1 MSSPGSMLSP
11 TSSETPRSAA
21 NPPAKLECVC
31 TYNRDMGKLLI
42 TDKYVQYRSLHFDE
56 KLLFSNITQIKRK
69 GSTKISIKTSNAA
82 DPFVFGPFDAVR
94 RGVVFE
100 TLRACHEAVNDGTP
114 DSGVGAG
121 GSAVTT
127 VSGLDDHIVTEIF
140 DEPVVTAEPP
150 AGMFAEADDK
160 DTVCIDETFPI
171 HLRPL
176 FALIMS
182 DSSDFLEKLHTQEG
196 DIDLV
201 FNKWCLDDS
210 KSYHTRLFDFRKKT
224 RLVNALVHQT
234 QNVRLKNPK
243 ELMVETSNRMEGV
256 PFSDC
261 FTVDTKWRITEQADM
276 CRICVWT
283 RVNFTKSI
291 SLMKGKIERNSIQ
304 GTVDYFKA
312 YAAMLRTR
320 FVGGAEQV
328 EGAPASG
335 AVVSNPQAGPR
346 SDLSPIL
353 AITLG
358 FGCALFFILWL
369 WYWWSAGSW
378 AVYVG
383 ELEARNLELEA
394 MVSDLHSRGPAAP
407 ADMRGRL
414 LEWEGQIDAAISIL
428 QGLKREMGTNLNQE
442 AVPDD
447 LLNSVANK
455 VASAILA
462 EDAPP
467 S

>member
-1 MSSPGSMLSP
+1 
-11 TSSETPRSAA
+11 
-21 NPPAKLECVC
+21 
-31 TYNRDMGKLLI
+31 
-42 TDKYVQYRSLHFDE
+42 
-56 KLLFSNITQIKRK
+56 
-69 GSTKISIKTSNAA
+69 
-82 DPFVFGPFDAVR
+82 
-94 RGVVFE
+94 
-100 TLRACHEAVNDGTP
+100 
-114 DSGVGAG
+114 
-121 GSAVTT
+121 
-127 VSGLDDHIVTEIF
+127 
-140 DEPVVTAEPP
+140 
-150 AGMFAEADDK
+150 
-160 DTVCIDETFPI
+160 
-171 HLRPL
+171 
-176 FALIMS
+176 MS

-276 CRICVWT
+276 CRIRVWT

-320 FVGGAEQV
+320 FVGGAEQA
-328 EGAPASG
+328 EAPVN
-335 AVVSNPQAGPR
+335 AVVNNQQAATR

-383 ELEARNLELEA
+383 ELEARNLELES
-394 MVSDLHSRGPAAP
+394 MVSDLQSRGPVAP

-414 LEWEGQIDAAISIL
+414 QEWEGQIEAAINIL
-428 QGLKREMGTNLNQE
+428 HGLKREMASNLKQE

-462 EDAPP
+462 EDSPLP
-467 S
+467 E